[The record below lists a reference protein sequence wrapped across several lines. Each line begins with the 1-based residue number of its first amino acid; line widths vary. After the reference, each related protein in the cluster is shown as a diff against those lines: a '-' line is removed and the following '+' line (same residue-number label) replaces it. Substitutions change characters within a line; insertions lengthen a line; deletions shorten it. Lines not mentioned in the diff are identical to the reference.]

1 MKTTLIAS
9 SVVFSCAVVSM
20 GCASDMK
27 SSTSGYDEGRT
38 SNRIAPASL
47 YDRLGGKPAITAVID
62 DFVGRVAADNRING
76 KFVNAKFDAL
86 VGDLVESLN
95 NFHVGEREKE
105 EILSVL
111 GPMRKDIVTAM

>member
-62 DFVGRVAADNRING
+62 DFVGRRDGVPPP
-76 KFVNAKFDAL
+76 
-86 VGDLVESLN
+86 S
-95 NFHVGEREKE
+95 
-105 EILSVL
+105 
-111 GPMRKDIVTAM
+111 